1 MPENVVSSVA
11 DGTDASRRQRDQIA
25 GILQAY
31 ERAKASGV
39 SQRDFAASQGIAH
52 SSLQYW
58 LARQASIAA
67 PPEAITFVEGPV
79 GVTWLHQMVI
89 AAHVVMSQV
98 GACGVGLICQF
109 LYLSG
114 LSAFVGSSYGSQYAL
129 AGAMEEHLALG
140 RNDD

>member
-1 MPENVVSSVA
+1 MS
-11 DGTDASRRQRDQIA
+11 
-25 GILQAY
+25 
-31 ERAKASGV
+31 
-39 SQRDFAASQGIAH
+39 
-52 SSLQYW
+52 
-58 LARQASIAA
+58 
-67 PPEAITFVEGPV
+67 EGPV

-109 LYLSG
+109 LHLSG